1 MADEFDLIV
10 LGSGPAATRVAN
22 RCAKE
27 RWRVA
32 VVDPRPVGG
41 TCALHGCNPKKVLVR
56 AAELVDRARK
66 MHGHGTNLGDAVIDW
81 GDLVRFK
88 RTFTEPVSEGKRQ
101 SFEELGIEIIQ
112 GGPQF
117 TSPTEL
123 NVDGRRI
130 EAAKILV
137 ATGAKPAPLPFEG
150 AEFLTT
156 SDEFMELSQLPKRVT
171 FIGGGYISFEFAHVA
186 VRSGVQVSIIEKGRP
201 LENFDADL
209 VDCLVNRSQAIGI
222 EVHLHTGVE
231 SIQRQS
237 DGTFLV
243 HLSAQESTSQIE
255 TDLVVHG
262 AGRVPNLDGLNLD
275 AANVRFDE
283 AGIQVNE
290 FLQSVSNEAVYAA
303 GDVVASKLPPL
314 TPVANYHGRIV
325 AANLF
330 EPNSRRVDDVVVPYA
345 VYTSPSLAAVG
356 LTEAEANRQGIPC
369 VVQQGDW
376 SQFSSMK
383 KVGETHAMY
392 KVLVDDRGRI
402 LGAHLLGPEAA
413 ETINI
418 FTLAMKLGA
427 TVDDFDSTLFTF
439 PSFVADIHSM
449 T

>member
-1 MADEFDLIV
+1 MADVFDLIV

-56 AAELVDRARK
+56 AAELVDRARR
-66 MHGHGTNLGDAVIDW
+66 MHGHGTSLGGAVIDW

-156 SDEFMELSQLPKRVT
+156 SNEFMELSQLPKRVT

-186 VRSGVQVSIIEKGRP
+186 VRSGVQVSIVEKAG
-201 LENFDADL
+201 
-209 VDCLVNRSQAIGI
+209 
-222 EVHLHTGVE
+222 HLRISTRTLLIVL
-231 SIQRQS
+231 SIVPGQS
-237 DGTFLV
+237 A
-243 HLSAQESTSQIE
+243 SNSTSRRASNPSN
-255 TDLVVHG
+255 
-262 AGRVPNLDGLNLD
+262 AGPTGRFSFISPLKEIRV
-275 AANVRFDE
+275 
-283 AGIQVNE
+283 
-290 FLQSVSNEAVYAA
+290 
-303 GDVVASKLPPL
+303 KLKR
-314 TPVANYHGRIV
+314 TWSCTGPVGFR
-325 AANLF
+325 
-330 EPNSRRVDDVVVPYA
+330 
-345 VYTSPSLAAVG
+345 TSMG
-356 LTEAEANRQGIPC
+356 
-369 VVQQGDW
+369 
-376 SQFSSMK
+376 
-383 KVGETHAMY
+383 
-392 KVLVDDRGRI
+392 
-402 LGAHLLGPEAA
+402 
-413 ETINI
+413 
-418 FTLAMKLGA
+418 
-427 TVDDFDSTLFTF
+427 
-439 PSFVADIHSM
+439 
-449 T
+449 